1 MSDNR
6 RIRFMA
12 LSLFGLLPPLAAIAE
27 PSTGRGNV
35 EICATYDPTSPDD
48 FQKEF
53 SFGDIT
59 VPAGTVFDGPAHMFN
74 GLKDPGDMQ
83 HIVTDPKN
91 NDGKGW
97 LSISDAEEKRREGY
111 LRTDHEIGHLHQA
124 FLIDGPVT
132 LSKHHLCDKVD
143 AHVIVSSQWDWN
155 TRTINVASDLYYQAY
170 GVVSDNKIDTSFDN
184 EEMPFQWNAQ
194 AGNINAA
201 VTRPL
206 DAVYEL
212 PPD

>member
-97 LSISDAEEKRREGY
+97 LSISDAEEKGERVHCEQTMKSAICIKR
-111 LRTDHEIGHLHQA
+111 
-124 FLIDGPVT
+124 
-132 LSKHHLCDKVD
+132 
-143 AHVIVSSQWDWN
+143 SSLMGQS
-155 TRTINVASDLYYQAY
+155 RSA
-170 GVVSDNKIDTSFDN
+170 
-184 EEMPFQWNAQ
+184 
-194 AGNINAA
+194 NITFAI
-201 VTRPL
+201 R
-206 DAVYEL
+206 
-212 PPD
+212 